1 MLKRF
6 VIGFVLGWGGM
17 YWYIHHAED
26 TLESANRWLQRSA
39 SSYRDDRIHQAVDE
53 QTGKTSH

>member
-17 YWYIHHAED
+17 YWYIHHAERTFAD
-26 TLESANRWLQRSA
+26 ASRWMQHSA
-39 SSYRDDRIHQAVDE
+39 SAYRDDNLHRAVDE
-53 QTGKTSH
+53 QTGR